1 VATPEEVTEQGCCV
15 GVDAVVVAVEQVVG
29 DQAVEALRDRARRLL
44 EAVGVSRITASE
56 RLKKLRYAGL
66 VEWTGNSPNDP
77 CASWRLPST

>member
-1 VATPEEVTEQGCCV
+1 MTWIQPPFTRSHVLVQPRVATPEEVTEQGCCV

-66 VEWTGNSPNDP
+66 VE
-77 CASWRLPST
+77 